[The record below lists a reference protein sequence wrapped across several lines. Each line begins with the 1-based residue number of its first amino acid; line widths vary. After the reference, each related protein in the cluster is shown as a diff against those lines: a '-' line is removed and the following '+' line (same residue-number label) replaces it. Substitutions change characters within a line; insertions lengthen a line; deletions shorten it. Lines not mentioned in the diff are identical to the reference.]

1 MKTEQGGLKVE
12 KNNIPFEDDV
22 KRLTREVES
31 LKLSV
36 QTLEKDREEHISI
49 MRHLVHDMS
58 QNRVE
63 LSDIVRERL
72 DRHAP
77 TVLHKRSPT
86 QHVHTYPY
94 TPSPSSATPTVV
106 KRERDASLK
115 TWWIPPPFTALAQDI
130 SRSDCDSSLSPAKR
144 PRTDFAA
151 LDDARFSIAPD
162 SSQSAASICTP
173 LSLTTPILRSDQPVR
188 KQATPRYNHD
198 QSLPGF
204 QYAGLPSSKEPEMT
218 CMLTPDRN
226 PSVMSEDDGG
236 IRRRPSSD
244 PVRPARIKQS
254 SSIKPTTEN
263 FPSYEFDDN
272 LLKMFA
278 TDRTSPASNEALDT
292 DPLEWQDSTQDDT
305 AFTDDLFDTSFCDT
319 WTSRDNSFPP

>member
-1 MKTEQGGLKVE
+1 
-12 KNNIPFEDDV
+12 
-22 KRLTREVES
+22 
-31 LKLSV
+31 
-36 QTLEKDREEHISI
+36 
-49 MRHLVHDMS
+49 
-58 QNRVE
+58 
-63 LSDIVRERL
+63 
-72 DRHAP
+72 
-77 TVLHKRSPT
+77 
-86 QHVHTYPY
+86 
-94 TPSPSSATPTVV
+94 
-106 KRERDASLK
+106 
-115 TWWIPPPFTALAQDI
+115 
-130 SRSDCDSSLSPAKR
+130 
-144 PRTDFAA
+144 
-151 LDDARFSIAPD
+151 
-162 SSQSAASICTP
+162 
-173 LSLTTPILRSDQPVR
+173 
-188 KQATPRYNHD
+188 
-198 QSLPGF
+198 
-204 QYAGLPSSKEPEMT
+204 
-218 CMLTPDRN
+218 MLTPDRN